1 MSDSLQHHGPQHTRL
16 PCLSLSLGVCSNSRP
31 LSWWLE
37 VDNDQL
43 KGSLKLILLPLHE
56 KLQKNSASTILS
68 SFGIWSKLERWKSSV
83 SWCLISWAHTK
94 KRKKIIILECRLLLF
109 YLCNNNEPFLDQIV
123 TCDEKWILQN
133 WWWPAQQ
140 LDGEEA
146 SKHFPKPNL
155 HPKTRSWSLFGG
167 LLMVCSITAFWILAK
182 PLYLRTNAQ
191 QIDEMPWKPQY
202 LQLALT
208 KWA

>member
-1 MSDSLQHHGPQHTRL
+1 MSDSVQHHGPQHTRL

-43 KGSLKLILLPLHE
+43 KGSLKLILLQLHE

-109 YLCNNNEPFLDQIV
+109 YATTTNHFSIGLWHVMKSGFYKTGDDQLSSWM
-123 TCDEKWILQN
+123 EKKLQSTSQSQICTPKQGHGHCLVVC
-133 WWWPAQQ
+133 WW
-140 LDGEEA
+140 
-146 SKHFPKPNL
+146 S
-155 HPKTRSWSLFGG
+155 
-167 LLMVCSITAFWILAK
+167 
-182 PLYLRTNAQ
+182 
-191 QIDEMPWKPQY
+191 
-202 LQLALT
+202 AL
-208 KWA
+208 